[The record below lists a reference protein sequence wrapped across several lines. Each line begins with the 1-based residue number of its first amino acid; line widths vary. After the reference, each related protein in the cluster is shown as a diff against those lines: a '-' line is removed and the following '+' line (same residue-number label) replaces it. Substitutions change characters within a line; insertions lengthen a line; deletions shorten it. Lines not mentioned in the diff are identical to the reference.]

1 MNDLMT
7 VSDLAEYLKLSEKTI
22 LKMVKNREIPSARI
36 ANQWRFSRMMI
47 EDWITSK
54 MEVIPQNDL
63 SRLIERELD
72 FVPLSRLLSEDNILL
87 AMEAED
93 KRGVLEELAENAVR
107 TGLVSDKDLFFDK
120 LLDRERITSTAIG
133 KGVAI
138 PHLRSPS
145 DEIINEPR
153 IIIGRS
159 AKGVDFS
166 SIDGSLTHLFF
177 LLLSDSETV
186 HLRILSKLAAILR
199 DDDRITE
206 LKQLDSKEAFIGF
219 FIKQEQ
225 SLYSYNSRE

>member
-87 AMEAED
+87 SMEAVD
-93 KRGVLEELAENAVR
+93 KRGVLEELAENAVQ

-166 SIDGSLTHLFF
+166 SIDGSSTHLFF

-186 HLRILSKLAAILR
+186 HRRILSKLAAILR
-199 DDDRITE
+199 DDDRIME
-206 LKQLDSKEAFIGF
+206 LKQLDSKEDFIGF